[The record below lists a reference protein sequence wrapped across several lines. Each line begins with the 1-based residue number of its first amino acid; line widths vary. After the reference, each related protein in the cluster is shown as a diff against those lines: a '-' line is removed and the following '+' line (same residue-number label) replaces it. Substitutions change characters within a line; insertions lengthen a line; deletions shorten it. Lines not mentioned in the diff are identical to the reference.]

1 MKISRILVPTDFS
14 ESAEHAVKAAG
25 MLVDYFGSTVDLMH
39 AVPMMKYFH
48 DSMDP
53 LGVPF
58 SIEKDLYPHSLEQ
71 AKNNL
76 EGLAKAHIK
85 KEHIGSTI
93 TQIERKPSEG
103 IYTVANSGR
112 YDLVVMATHGADDS
126 MHLLG
131 GTTEKVIRHSKVPV
145 LTIPKEKSLDKLT
158 RLVVPIDFSEH
169 SMQALRAAF
178 ELAKEFE
185 ATIVLLNVIELY
197 SAGSDM
203 MPYVPVNIDEQG
215 VYENMMVRLS
225 EYVDEQVPEF
235 QLRQSG
241 VVFRDELVSTKHPE
255 LKVDLETVVLKGV
268 SAHHEIVDYVDEY
281 GDLLVMSTHGRTGLA
296 RILIGSTT
304 EQVARHSKKPMLTIR
319 SLS

>member
-1 MKISRILVPTDFS
+1 
-14 ESAEHAVKAAG
+14 
-25 MLVDYFGSTVDLMH
+25 
-39 AVPMMKYFH
+39 
-48 DSMDP
+48 
-53 LGVPF
+53 
-58 SIEKDLYPHSLEQ
+58 
-71 AKNNL
+71 
-76 EGLAKAHIK
+76 
-85 KEHIGSTI
+85 
-93 TQIERKPSEG
+93 
-103 IYTVANSGR
+103 
-112 YDLVVMATHGADDS
+112 
-126 MHLLG
+126 
-131 GTTEKVIRHSKVPV
+131 
-145 LTIPKEKSLDKLT
+145 
-158 RLVVPIDFSEH
+158 
-169 SMQALRAAF
+169 MQALRAAF

-241 VVFRDELVSTKHPE
+241 LVFRDELVSTKHPE

-268 SAHHEIVDYVDEY
+268 SAHHEIVDYVDEH

>member
-1 MKISRILVPTDFS
+1 MKISRILVPIDFS

-225 EYVDEQVPEF
+225 E
-235 QLRQSG
+235 
-241 VVFRDELVSTKHPE
+241 
-255 LKVDLETVVLKGV
+255 
-268 SAHHEIVDYVDEY
+268 
-281 GDLLVMSTHGRTGLA
+281 
-296 RILIGSTT
+296 
-304 EQVARHSKKPMLTIR
+304 
-319 SLS
+319 

>member
-1 MKISRILVPTDFS
+1 M
-14 ESAEHAVKAAG
+14 
-25 MLVDYFGSTVDLMH
+25 
-39 AVPMMKYFH
+39 
-48 DSMDP
+48 
-53 LGVPF
+53 
-58 SIEKDLYPHSLEQ
+58 
-71 AKNNL
+71 
-76 EGLAKAHIK
+76 
-85 KEHIGSTI
+85 
-93 TQIERKPSEG
+93 
-103 IYTVANSGR
+103 
-112 YDLVVMATHGADDS
+112 
-126 MHLLG
+126 
-131 GTTEKVIRHSKVPV
+131 IRHSKVPV

-255 LKVDLETVVLKGV
+255 WKVDLETVVLKGV
-268 SAHHEIVDYVDEY
+268 SAHHEIVDYVDQH

>member
-1 MKISRILVPTDFS
+1 MKISRILVPIDFS

-112 YDLVVMATHGADDS
+112 YDLVVMATHAADDS

-241 VVFRDELVSTKHPE
+241 VVFTDELVSTKHPE

-268 SAHHEIVDYVDEY
+268 SAHHEIVDYVDEH

>member
-1 MKISRILVPTDFS
+1 MKISRILVPIDFL

-112 YDLVVMATHGADDS
+112 YDLVVMATHAADDS

-241 VVFRDELVSTKHPE
+241 VVFTDELVSTKHPE

-268 SAHHEIVDYVDEY
+268 SAHHEIVDYVDEH